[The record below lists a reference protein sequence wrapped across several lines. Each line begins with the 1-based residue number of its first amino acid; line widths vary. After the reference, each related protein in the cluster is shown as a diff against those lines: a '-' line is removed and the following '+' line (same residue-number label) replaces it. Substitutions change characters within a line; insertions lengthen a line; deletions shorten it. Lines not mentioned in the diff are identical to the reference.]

1 MRAVVAGRVIIC
13 QAAPGESCSS
23 GALSLCKGAPAT
35 RGLDKHQAPQGSTRG
50 ARLICFLRGGA

>member
-13 QAAPGESCSS
+13 QAAPGESCSG

-35 RGLDKHQAPQGSTRG
+35 RGLDKHQAPPREYK
-50 ARLICFLRGGA
+50 RC